1 MNKKSFYL
9 IPCVVGTF
17 ATSFVGSQ
25 SVFANLEAI
34 VKSYDSSKPDIQD
47 ELVKNCEE
55 SIKKYWDLRLNSDL
69 KEKMMEYKELGKEEE
84 IGKLLNVLCD
94 PKNSLNYLN
103 ELVRFEKYKLS
114 DINNFFS
121 SRFEESLKDTK
132 INADCRAM
140 SCYVLDF
147 LRKKN
152 VKSYLMVHNGSDGGT
167 RDAVIYAVKEK
178 DEENWYVCDMEAYSC
193 SNLLAR
199 IYGSFSSKRFGESG
213 PLKCPLKDYV
223 KKVAEK
229 DMTCRVY
236 VDEMLQGQ
244 IVGKDGYTDEYWLLG
259 KFIKEKCEKNF
270 QNKCLLKTLTEEEKG
285 SITEKSAMFFID
297 GFVVHGNVRN
307 MLFASGNAPFRIF
320 ERQEGPLLDNNLLDG
335 IGNKDPKNFLYYSLV
350 DEVNNKVYE
359 DAFAM
364 EKLAQY

>member
-1 MNKKSFYL
+1 MHKKSFYL
-9 IPCVVGTF
+9 IPGVVGTF

-34 VKSYDSSKPDIQD
+34 VKSYDFNKPDIQD

-55 SIKKYWDLRLNSDL
+55 NMEKYWDLRFATFWES
-69 KEKMMEYKELGKEEE
+69 KVQEYKELGKEEE

-103 ELVRFEKYKLS
+103 ELVKDKKYKLS

-121 SRFEESLKDTK
+121 SRFEESLKDPK

-152 VKSYLMVHNGSDGGT
+152 VKSYLMVHNGSDGGN
-167 RDAVIYAVKEK
+167 RDVVIYAVKEK

-193 SNLLAR
+193 ENLISR
-199 IYGSFSSKRFGESG
+199 IYGDFSSKRFGNNG
-213 PLKCPLKDYV
+213 PLKCPLVDYV
-223 KKVAEK
+223 KNVAENNV
-229 DMTCRVY
+229 TCRVY

-259 KFIKEKCEKNF
+259 KFIKEKCEKKF
-270 QNKCLLKTLTEEEKG
+270 QDKCLIKSLTKEEED
-285 SITEKSAMFFID
+285 SIQQFLKIYGRILGYVRDMRPLVKST
-297 GFVVHGNVRN
+297 
-307 MLFASGNAPFRIF
+307 PFRIF
-320 ERQEGPLLDNNLLDG
+320 ERQEGPLLDNNLL
-335 IGNKDPKNFLYYSLV
+335 DPKNFLYYSLV

-364 EKLAQY
+364 EKMALD